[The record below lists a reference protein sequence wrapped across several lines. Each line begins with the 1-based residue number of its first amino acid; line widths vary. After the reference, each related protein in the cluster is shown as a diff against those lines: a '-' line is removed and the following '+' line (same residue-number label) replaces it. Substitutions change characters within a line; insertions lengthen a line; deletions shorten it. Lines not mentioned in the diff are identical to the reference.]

1 MNGMYVSC
9 QPSAAQHVHLQH
21 CFGCLLSCG
30 GFECPLGSGR
40 DSMGSAVPHAW
51 TPLCQSALSLPSQGQ
66 TELDGMLPP
75 GMASWVHSC
84 IHSHAHRLPEL
95 SLRRWGHASHFLACG
110 RNGVSLAASLPR
122 RSEKAGERVQPVLLE
137 PQTAPVAPGATSPL
151 GATHPAVL
159 RLPSRTSCRVIESE
173 SVPICFIC
181 FAILGNFE
189 KQRPICPHIGPQH
202 PRPTPQD
209 FAQRWES
216 RGGQGGDTAL
226 CI

>member
-110 RNGVSLAASLPR
+110 RNGVSLLHHF
-122 RSEKAGERVQPVLLE
+122 
-137 PQTAPVAPGATSPL
+137 PGARRKRASGYSLSCWSPRQL
-151 GATHPAVL
+151 QWPLAPPAPWAPL
-159 RLPSRTSCRVIESE
+159 IPLCFGCRAE
-173 SVPICFIC
+173 
-181 FAILGNFE
+181 
-189 KQRPICPHIGPQH
+189 PHAG
-202 PRPTPQD
+202 
-209 FAQRWES
+209 
-216 RGGQGGDTAL
+216 L
-226 CI
+226 